1 MVDGSSNGF
10 GHCLH
15 RQEVFQ
21 DVGMLDMFSKGL
33 DGLVFLDKGFSTVRI
48 TGLKDWFSKD
58 RLSQD
63 LDGHFIGQDAGSG

>member
-1 MVDGSSNGF
+1 
-10 GHCLH
+10 
-15 RQEVFQ
+15 
-21 DVGMLDMFSKGL
+21 MLDMFSKGL